1 MKVTPIPKKN
11 FEPKP
16 EQRYPMN
23 LYNNVRL
30 RTLTSSV
37 PEDAVKIPFE
47 VRKELEMQRALFK
60 LRSKNPL

>member
-1 MKVTPIPKKN
+1 MPKEN
-11 FEPKP
+11 FESKP
-16 EQRYPMN
+16 EQKYPVN

-37 PEDAVKIPFE
+37 PEDAVKIPYE

-60 LRSKNPL
+60 LRSKNLL